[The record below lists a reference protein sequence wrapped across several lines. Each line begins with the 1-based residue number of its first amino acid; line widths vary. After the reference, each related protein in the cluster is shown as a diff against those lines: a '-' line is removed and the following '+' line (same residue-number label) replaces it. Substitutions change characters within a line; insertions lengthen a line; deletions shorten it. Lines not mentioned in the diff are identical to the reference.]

1 MGKNLKASRN
11 ITKDCE
17 DRIMEQKSKFKDLA
31 VGLGKSAKNIFDN
44 AVLSADQND
53 DGKFDM
59 EDVSAIAES
68 MSSSIKK
75 GAMSLKETADE
86 KARQMELKALQPIFL
101 HDLDSAN
108 FLMPKF
114 IRIAERDKR
123 RAESEVCRGSIGY
136 GSDQKGL
143 HIVNIFRDSLDDFGL
158 TFYPDSDSEFYYIDP
173 TDRDRY
179 ISLDEYFSYL
189 KVARITE
196 LQRIAQD
203 LGAKYFKVTYKEEKV
218 SFTEKAGS
226 AHVKAVGSNAEASH
240 HVEEKKFSAV
250 DIAAENSFPGHMPV
264 KPDLKYM
271 QKDPSIQALVAMRLN
286 ETAPLLRQKFMLKM
300 STSSGLKESDAAKI
314 DAVLKGMK
322 FSGNTT
328 VSSEV
333 QNESRRY
340 LEYEIEF

>member
-1 MGKNLKASRN
+1 
-11 ITKDCE
+11 
-17 DRIMEQKSKFKDLA
+17 MEPKSKFKDIA
-31 VGLGKSAKNIFDN
+31 AGLGKSAKNIFDN
-44 AVLSADQND
+44 AVLSVDQND

-75 GAMSLKETADE
+75 GAMSLKQTADE

-101 HDLDSAN
+101 QDLDAAN

-114 IRIAERDKR
+114 IRIAERDKK
-123 RAESEVCRGSIGY
+123 RAESEVCKGAIGY

-143 HIVNIFRDSLDDFGL
+143 HIVNIFRDSINAFGL

-179 ISLDEYFSYL
+179 ISLDEYFPYL

-218 SFTEKAGS
+218 SFTEKSGS
-226 AHVKAVGSNAEASH
+226 AHAKVVVSNADASQH
-240 HVEEKKFSAV
+240 MEEKKFAAV
-250 DIAAENSFPGHMPV
+250 DIAAENSFPGHTPI

-271 QKDPSIQALVAMRLN
+271 QKDPSIQALVEMRLN
-286 ETAPLLRQKFMLKM
+286 TTAPLLRQKFMLKM
-300 STSSGLKESDAAKI
+300 STSSGLKENDAAKI